1 MFSFIRKGAV
11 HIDSSKKII
20 KAKEFSECMNFEEI
34 LEQSK
39 NDINEKIKE
48 MEKEH
53 ENVLEIAKKKGEEEG
68 LQKFNDQI
76 FKLDNELKNVYHE
89 LNKMVLSLA
98 IKAAKKIVSKEL
110 ELHPDIIVSIIQK
123 TLSPVLQSNF
133 VKIFVNK
140 KDKEILDKEK
150 QKIKETLDQV
160 KILSIEERNDI
171 ESGGCVIQTEGG
183 LINAK
188 LENQWAA
195 LEKAFETYLKKQQ
208 DQ

>member
-1 MFSFIRKGAV
+1 
-11 HIDSSKKII
+11 
-20 KAKEFSECMNFEEI
+20 MNFEEI

-140 KDKEILDKEK
+140 KDK
-150 QKIKETLDQV
+150 
-160 KILSIEERNDI
+160 KIL
-171 ESGGCVIQTEGG
+171 
-183 LINAK
+183 
-188 LENQWAA
+188 
-195 LEKAFETYLKKQQ
+195 KK
-208 DQ
+208 